1 MNLPLPLSV
10 AIIAKN
16 EERNIKRCLASLG
29 EIANEIV
36 LVYNDCTD
44 KTVEIAEG
52 FGAKSYEKKW
62 LGFIG
67 QKNFPQTKFRKL
79 M

>member
-16 EERNIKRCLASLG
+16 EERNIKRCFASF
-29 EIANEIV
+29 ERIASEIV

-44 KTVEIAEG
+44 RTVQVALE
-52 FGAKSYEKKW
+52 FGAKCYERRW
-62 LGFIG
+62 SGFID
-67 QKNFPQTKFRKL
+67 QKNFAL
-79 M
+79 S